1 MPTTTINVSINGQLV
16 TVTTNE
22 GNALRQARTA
32 AGTNPLDNLTM
43 AQALAWID
51 ANVTDLPSARNA
63 LKHLVKLI
71 LILRNDLDRTKSGL

>member
-1 MPTTTINVSINGQLV
+1 MPTTAINVSVSGQLV
-16 TVTTNE
+16 TVTTSE

-32 AGTNPLDNLTM
+32 AGANPLDNLTM
-43 AQALAWID
+43 VQALAWID